1 MFQDHTYISN
11 CTSKKDAILQRDTR
25 YMKLYFGKVLGQMQF
40 GNILF
45 QRVKVIRQILSN
57 LPN

>member
-11 CTSKKDAILQRDTR
+11 YTSKEYAILQRDTR
-25 YMKLYFGKVLGQMQF
+25 YMKLYFGKVSGQMKF

-45 QRVKVIRQILSN
+45 
-57 LPN
+57 